1 MNSPIID
8 VAVGLI
14 FVYVVLSLLASSI
27 QEWIAS
33 LFGLRSRNLY
43 QGVRRLLGTGLAKEV
58 YEHPMIRRLA
68 KRDRWPV
75 LEDERAKGWSRLK
88 AKWDRLFPKAPS
100 YIDSRTLG
108 TVLVVLMDQ
117 KEEGQRGDDQVEDA
131 DRTDI
136 DRILEAIRQRTPNIS
151 ESRTV
156 DALAEWFDEGMKRVS
171 GWYKRKA
178 KLWILGIATVITV
191 VGNAST
197 IHIAEKLWIDDALRS
212 VVAEEA
218 RALVQDSVSADSAE
232 AHLSSTLRTL
242 PIWWNDGFPKS
253 AAEWA
258 KSVAGW
264 FITIAAIS
272 LGAPFWF
279 DLLGKVARLKGS
291 GGQMKDEAQGA
302 KGHVR
307 ELPALRTSP
316 SE

>member
-1 MNSPIID
+1 MNSPMID
-8 VAVGLI
+8 VAIGLI

-33 LFGLRSRNLY
+33 LLGLRSRNLY
-43 QGVRRLLGTGLAKEV
+43 RGVRRLLGVDMAKEV

-68 KRDRWPV
+68 KKDRWPV
-75 LEDERAKGWSRLK
+75 QDVAGAKGWRWLK

-108 TVLVVLMDQ
+108 TVLMVLVDP
-117 KEEGQRGDDQVEDA
+117 KGASQRGDDQEEDA
-131 DRTDI
+131 DSTDI
-136 DRILEAIRQRTPNIS
+136 HQILEAIRQRTPDIS
-151 ESRTV
+151 ESQTV
-156 DALAEWFDEGMKRVS
+156 AELAEWFDEGMKRVS

-178 KLWILGIATVITV
+178 KLLIFGIATVITV

-218 RALVQDSVSADSAE
+218 TALVQDGVSPDSVQ
-232 AHLSSTLRTL
+232 AHLSSTLESL
-242 PIWWNDGFPKS
+242 PIWWNDGLPDS
-253 AAEWA
+253 WGEWA
-258 KSVAGW
+258 KSAAGW

-279 DLLGKVARLKGS
+279 DLLGRVAHLKGS
-291 GGQMKDEAQGA
+291 GGQVKGRGQGGNSA
-302 KGHVR
+302 GRGARRAEEKT
-307 ELPALRTSP
+307 A
-316 SE
+316 

>member
-8 VAVGLI
+8 VAIGLI

-43 QGVRRLLGTGLAKEV
+43 SGVRRLLGADMAKDV

-68 KRDRWPV
+68 KKDRWPV
-75 LEDERAKGWSRLK
+75 LDEGRGKGWRWLK
-88 AKWDRLFPKAPS
+88 AKWNRIFPKAPS

-108 TVLVVLMDQ
+108 TVLMVLVDQ
-117 KEEGQRGDDQVEDA
+117 KEKGQRGGDQEEDA
-131 DRTDI
+131 DHSDT
-136 DRILEAIRQRTPNIS
+136 DRILEAIRQRTPAIS
-151 ESRTV
+151 ESQTV
-156 DALAEWFDEGMKRVS
+156 DELAEWFDEGMKRVG

-178 KLWILGIATVITV
+178 KLWIVGIATVITV
-191 VGNAST
+191 VGNASS

-218 RALVQDSVSADSAE
+218 RALVEDNVPSDSVE
-232 AHLSSTLRTL
+232 AHLSSTLQTL
-242 PIWWNDGFPKS
+242 PIWWNSGLPDGG
-253 AAEWA
+253 AEWA

-291 GGQMKDEAQGA
+291 GGQVKDQEQGG
-302 KGHVR
+302 KG
-307 ELPALRTSP
+307 ERTATP
-316 SE
+316 SAEDKSE

>member
-8 VAVGLI
+8 VAIGLI
-14 FVYVVLSLLASSI
+14 FVYVVLSLVASSI

-33 LFGLRSRNLY
+33 LLGLRSRNLY
-43 QGVRRLLGTGLAKEV
+43 RGVRRLLGADMSKEV

-68 KRDRWPV
+68 KKDRWPV
-75 LEDERAKGWSRLK
+75 LDEESSKAKRWLK
-88 AKWDRLFPKAPS
+88 AKWNRLFPKAPS
-100 YIDSRTLG
+100 YIESRTLG
-108 TVLVVLMDQ
+108 TVLMVLMGQ
-117 KEEGQRGDDQVEDA
+117 KEEGQRGGDQEEDA

-136 DRILEAIRQRTPNIS
+136 DRIMEAIRRRTPNIS
-151 ESRTV
+151 ESQTV
-156 DALAEWFDEGMKRVS
+156 DELAEWFDEGMKRVG

-218 RALVQDSVSADSAE
+218 RALVEDSVSADSVE
-232 AHLSSTLRTL
+232 VRLSSTLKTL
-242 PIWWNDGFPKS
+242 PIWWNDGLPDGG
-253 AAEWA
+253 AEWA
-258 KSVAGW
+258 KSAAGW

-291 GGQMKDEAQGA
+291 GGQVKDEEQGG
-302 KGHVR
+302 KG
-307 ELPALRTSP
+307 ERTATRGAEGKSA
-316 SE
+316 